1 MAEENKQVSPGD
13 KAAAAAN
20 NKSIAKTLI
29 IVGGTALI
37 GWGGYMLINR
47 LADIDKAADERYME
61 IWREMRDEVE
71 KCDAFYAELCAKQ
84 SATSLEQERLEF
96 MKAEIARKEKMADN
110 LNHTYLYWLAEDLKD
125 LARTGGLYYLLPAV
139 LIAGTIYAAH
149 LLHKSKKWP
158 ISRGQPP
165 PPLNPDGPDIPPGNI
180 PPNAPTPCP
189 IDGIE
194 FPTYEEYQQHIFQH
208 HPAATD
214 PEAKYQAAQIYN
226 SLNQTTRAAISAQ
239 LQQLNLTPPPA
250 GLNWLAVSGYVLQGI
265 AVAAMVYLS
274 AGAATPALGG
284 IFGGY
289 SVVSQAEAIAA
300 SALARTAVLVAV

>member
-1 MAEENKQVSPGD
+1 MAEEKQVSPGD

-20 NKSIAKTLI
+20 NKSIVKTLVV
-29 IVGGTALI
+29 VGGVALV
-37 GWGGYMLINR
+37 GWGGYILINR
-47 LADIDKAADERYME
+47 LADIDKASDERYME

-71 KCDAFYAELCAKQ
+71 ECDAFYAELCAKQ

-165 PPLNPDGPDIPPGNI
+165 PPLNPGGPDIPPGNI

-189 IDGIE
+189 HCGIE
-194 FPTYEEYQQHIFQH
+194 FPTYDAFAAHVMQF

-214 PEAKYQAAQIYN
+214 PSQLADAQAAYN

-239 LQQLNLTPPPA
+239 MQAMNLTPPPA
-250 GLNWLAVSGYVLQGI
+250 GINWWQVSGYVIQGVAI
-265 AVAAMVYLS
+265 AAMIYLS
-274 AGAATPALGG
+274 AGAAAPAMGG
-284 IFGGY
+284 MFGGY
-289 SVVSQAEAIAA
+289 SVISQAETVAA
-300 SALARTAVLVAV
+300 AAMARTAVLVAV

>member
-1 MAEENKQVSPGD
+1 MAEEKQVSPAE

-29 IVGGTALI
+29 VVGGVALV

-47 LADIDKAADERYME
+47 LADIDKASDERYME

-96 MKAEIARKEKMADN
+96 MKAEIVRKEVMADN
-110 LNHTYLYWLAEDLKD
+110 LNHTYLYWLAEDLKE
-125 LARTGGLYYLLPAV
+125 LAKTGGLYYILPAV

-165 PPLNPDGPDIPPGNI
+165 PPLNPGGPDIPPGNV

-189 IDGIE
+189 HCGIE
-194 FPTYEEYQQHIFQH
+194 FPTYDEFVAHMIQF

-214 PEAKYQAAQIYN
+214 PSQLADAQAAYN
-226 SLNQTTRAAISAQ
+226 SLNQTTRAAISSQMQAM
-239 LQQLNLTPPPA
+239 NLTPPPA
-250 GLNWLAVSGYVLQGI
+250 GINWWQVSGYVIQGVAI
-265 AVAAMVYLS
+265 AAMIYLS
-274 AGAATPALGG
+274 AGAAAPAMGG
-284 IFGGY
+284 MFGGY
-289 SVVSQAEAIAA
+289 SVISQAETVAA
-300 SALARTAVLVAV
+300 AAMARTAVLEAV